1 MSQTPWPHLSP
12 STPPVG
18 SDAAAA
24 AEAARLRGLMQ
35 RPTVHGDPI
44 FDSLLREL
52 WIVLHCIMAG
62 LAPPAA
68 EPSDDAPMDGGPTS
82 EEEAISKRKTSSINA
97 VVEAEVRALLS
108 GVQLDGSLEV
118 TSEGAISSSGAQK
131 DSVNEGR
138 GVRPVGPTG
147 APLALEAELRQ
158 FLSPAG
164 LGPFLGALLDF
175 GVESLED
182 LCDPDLVT
190 DALLQVE
197 Q

>member
-1 MSQTPWPHLSP
+1 
-12 STPPVG
+12 
-18 SDAAAA
+18 
-24 AEAARLRGLMQ
+24 
-35 RPTVHGDPI
+35 
-44 FDSLLREL
+44 
-52 WIVLHCIMAG
+52 MAG

-68 EPSDDAPMDGGPTS
+68 EPTDYAPTEGGPS
-82 EEEAISKRKTSSINA
+82 KEERISKRKTSSIDA

-108 GVQLDGSLEV
+108 GVQLDGSMESPAKGEE
-118 TSEGAISSSGAQK
+118 TDSASEEFHSRGTLMKA
-131 DSVNEGR
+131 SVN
-138 GVRPVGPTG
+138 VGSNDRLVGLTG

-158 FLSPAG
+158 FLGPAG

-197 Q
+197 L

>member
-1 MSQTPWPHLSP
+1 MSQTLWPHLSL

-24 AEAARLRGLMQ
+24 TEAARLRGLMQ

-82 EEEAISKRKTSSINA
+82 EEEATSKRKTSSIDA

-118 TSEGAISSSGAQK
+118 TNEGANSSSGAQK

-138 GVRPVGPTG
+138 DVRPVGPTG

-158 FLSPAG
+158 FLNLAG

-197 Q
+197 H